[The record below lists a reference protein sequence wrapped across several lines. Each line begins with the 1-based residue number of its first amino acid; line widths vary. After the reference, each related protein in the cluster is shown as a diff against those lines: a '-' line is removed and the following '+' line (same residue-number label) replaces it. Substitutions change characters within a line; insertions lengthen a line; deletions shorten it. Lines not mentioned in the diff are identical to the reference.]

1 MHREGKGLQLGA
13 ASTSDQALEQKVVNV
28 RLKGGAAANPSHKN
42 TVEGPRS
49 NNARP
54 NVET

>member
-1 MHREGKGLQLGA
+1 
-13 ASTSDQALEQKVVNV
+13 VNV
-28 RLKGGAAANPSHKN
+28 RSKGGAAANPSHKN